1 MFWDWYK
8 SEMLSRKYCP
18 VNWKWVIPPVAASTN
33 SAYLGLS
40 KAQEYTLKPAYILG
54 KGFVE
59 LENATF
65 GKRSLDNA
73 YKSLFATAR
82 LLVVSTSADAI
93 PHQ

>member
-65 GKRSLDNA
+65 GKRPLDNA
-73 YKSLFATAR
+73 YNSLFATAR